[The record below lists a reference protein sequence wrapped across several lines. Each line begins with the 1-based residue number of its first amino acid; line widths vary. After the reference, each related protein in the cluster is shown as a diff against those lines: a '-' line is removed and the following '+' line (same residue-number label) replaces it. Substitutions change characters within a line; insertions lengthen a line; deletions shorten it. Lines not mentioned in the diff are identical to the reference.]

1 MGKRNS
7 EHEFKR
13 PSNGEIT
20 TLVGNDA
27 ELRGSITTK
36 GSIRIDGTVIGEIS
50 SPDTVTV
57 GGTGSV
63 EGNISAE
70 NIVIGGHIKGTLTA
84 RSRVTLEST
93 ARLEGDL
100 ITARLVIIEG
110 AIFCGKSSMGES
122 QKVQK
127 PTSSFVN
134 KVLEPEAASK
144 KS

>member
-1 MGKRNS
+1 MGKRNG
-7 EHEFKR
+7 EYDFKR

-36 GSIRIDGTVIGEIS
+36 GSIRIDGSVIGEIS

-110 AIFCGKSSMGES
+110 AIFCGKSNMGDNKKS
-122 QKVQK
+122 PQ
-127 PTSSFVN
+127 PTSTFAN
-134 KVLEPEAASK
+134 KILEPEAAAK
-144 KS
+144 KA